1 MYISF
6 AKIMYV
12 FFLALFI
19 FVFISDY
26 KTWVPTFKQVN
37 FIKKKEEEENNNF

>member
-6 AKIMYV
+6 AKIMYM

-37 FIKKKEEEENNNF
+37 FIKKKEEEESNNF

>member
-1 MYISF
+1 MF
-6 AKIMYV
+6 AKVMYM

-26 KTWVPTFKQVN
+26 KTWIPTFKQVN
-37 FIKKKEEEENNNF
+37 FIKKKESEENNNF

>member
-1 MYISF
+1 MF
-6 AKIMYV
+6 AKVMYM
-12 FFLALFI
+12 FFLTLFI

-37 FIKKKEEEENNNF
+37 FIKKKDIEENNNF

>member
-6 AKIMYV
+6 AKVMYM

-37 FIKKKEEEENNNF
+37 FIKRKDEEETNNF